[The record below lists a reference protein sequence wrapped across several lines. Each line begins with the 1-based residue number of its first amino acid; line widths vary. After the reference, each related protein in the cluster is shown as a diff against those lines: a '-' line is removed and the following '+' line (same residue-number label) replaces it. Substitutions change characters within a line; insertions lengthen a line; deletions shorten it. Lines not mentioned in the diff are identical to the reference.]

1 MARFLLVHGAAHG
14 AWCWRD
20 VLPALRALGHEAKA
34 IDLPSHGHDPT
45 PPETVTLDDYAQA
58 ILAALEPDTILIGH
72 SMGGYPITRAA
83 EIDATRVAR
92 LTYLCAY
99 TPWPDMSLARMRFEA
114 PSQPLL
120 PAIRL
125 AADEKTFTFDPA
137 RAPGIFYHDC
147 PEGTAD
153 YALPRLTP
161 QPVAPNGT
169 AIALDHSPALPRSY
183 ILCEEDRAIPPEFQQ
198 TMAERFAPGDRHR
211 LPCGHS
217 PFFAMPDRLAALLG
231 AIARA

>member
-1 MARFLLVHGAAHG
+1 MARFLLIHGAAHG

-20 VLPALRALGHEAKA
+20 TIPALHALGHEADA
-34 IDLPSHGHDPT
+34 IDLPSHGDDAT

-58 ILAALEPDTILIGH
+58 ILAALQPGTILVGH

-83 EIDATRVAR
+83 EILPDRVAR
-92 LTYLCAY
+92 LVYLCAY
-99 TPWPDMSLARMRFEA
+99 TPWPGMSLARMRFEA
-114 PSQPLL
+114 PTQPLL

-125 AADEKTFTFDPA
+125 ATDQKTFTFDPA
-137 RAPGIFYHDC
+137 LSPDIFYHDC
-147 PEGTAD
+147 APGTVD

-169 AIALDHSPALPRSY
+169 AVALERSVSLPRSY
-183 ILCEEDRAIPPEFQQ
+183 IVCEDDRAIPPEFQE
-198 TMAERFAPGDRHR
+198 TMAGQFAPGNRHR

-217 PFFAMPDRLAALLG
+217 PFFAMPQRLAALLD
-231 AIARA
+231 AIARG